1 MTTETIEYVE
11 GLSTEVKDHLEQPL
25 DRQLVSHNDFNS
37 RKPEFEYL
45 KHDVIIRQANDIF
58 GYDAWGYEI
67 VDGVKLQTSG
77 NKQFYS
83 AMVRVTVIGAPSR
96 MGVGSW
102 PVAAENPASH
112 DTAMAGAVTLALK
125 RALRPFGAQFGLGL
139 EVRGQFGSS
148 GRSGGQR
155 QANGNRGQGSRRS
168 TFAGSDHSGNAPRS
182 AQRGQSGADTPTNP
196 SKQTNRVVPDLFADE
211 PEGRGAAS
219 QVQRI
224 DLPRVKRWL
233 DGHGIDLDFCN
244 RMLGIKHFATPDMK
258 DYMDKNGLSTTEALI
273 ARLDSMV
280 QAQLA
285 GMT

>member
-1 MTTETIEYVE
+1 MTTEAIEYVD
-11 GLSTEVKDHLEQPL
+11 GLSAEVKDRLERPL

-58 GYDAWGYEI
+58 GYDGWGYEI
-67 VDGVKLQTSG
+67 VGGVDLNTSG
-77 NKQFYS
+77 NKQFYRT
-83 AMVRVTVIGAPSR
+83 MVRVTVVGAPSR
-96 MGVGSW
+96 MGIGSW
-102 PVAAENPASH
+102 HVAADNPASH

-139 EVRGQFGSS
+139 EVRGRFGSS
-148 GRSGGQR
+148 GRGGGHR
-155 QANGNRGQGSRRS
+155 QTNGHRGQSRS
-168 TFAGSDHSGNAPRS
+168 AQAGSGHSGNAPRS
-182 AQRGQSGADTPTNP
+182 PQPSGPDTQTPANP
-196 SKQTNRVVPDLFADE
+196 SRQPSRDVPDLFADE
-211 PEGRGAAS
+211 SDGGGAAS
-219 QVQRI
+219 QIQRI

-233 DGHGIDLDFCN
+233 DGHGIDLDVCN

-273 ARLDSMV
+273 ARLDGMV